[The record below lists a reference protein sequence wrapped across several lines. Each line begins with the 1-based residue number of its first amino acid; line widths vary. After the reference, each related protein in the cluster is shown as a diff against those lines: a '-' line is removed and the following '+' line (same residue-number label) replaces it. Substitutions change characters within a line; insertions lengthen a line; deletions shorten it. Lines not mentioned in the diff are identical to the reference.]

1 MLPDALSISGVLKL
15 FLWLMEFHDRFDPA
29 RKLMPKHLIAEI
41 YDHLTGKTALINAH
55 KIAGFSKSTMNGLRR
70 RRTCAAR

>member
-29 RKLMPKHLIAEI
+29 RKLMPMHLIAEI
-41 YDHLTGKTALINAH
+41 YDHPTG
-55 KIAGFSKSTMNGLRR
+55 
-70 RRTCAAR
+70 